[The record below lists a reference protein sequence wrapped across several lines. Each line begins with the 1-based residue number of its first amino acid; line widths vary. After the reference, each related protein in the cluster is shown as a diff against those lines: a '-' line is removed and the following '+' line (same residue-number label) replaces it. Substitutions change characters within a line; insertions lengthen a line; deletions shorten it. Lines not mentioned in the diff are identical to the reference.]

1 MRARDSGCV
10 ALREECRGGGGSYGG
25 GPGRVTLAVG
35 HPGTPV
41 PTQPRAAGGPRS
53 PGPGA
58 RAPPVVL
65 RAPAWGA
72 QGASWR
78 GGGVG
83 RSGRRGEGSW
93 RGGAARGARA
103 RGGSGGATFPG
114 DPGRGFRTGG
124 TTRRAPSPRLASGE
138 SPGTGGVS
146 VGTLATRQLAL
157 GLGRATSTATFRAPA
172 WAGLCMGGSMHR
184 APSMAVA
191 SGESPALGPHR
202 GPPGTTYIY
211 IRAQYIHPLSC
222 GGECH

>member
-138 SPGTGGVS
+138 SPWDQGGGECRHIGYS
-146 VGTLATRQLAL
+146 PVGS
-157 GLGRATSTATFRAPA
+157 GA
-172 WAGLCMGGSMHR
+172 WAGDLDGHLPGAGVGG
-184 APSMAVA
+184 
-191 SGESPALGPHR
+191 ALH
-202 GPPGTTYIY
+202 
-211 IRAQYIHPLSC
+211 
-222 GGECH
+222 GG